1 MHTTNQMKIVF
12 PGISVNERTARSL
25 VAAFLVQL
33 DPTVEEL
40 ADIRTAVSEAVIP
53 GGRGQPPI
61 LGLGYLL
68 TRRCAHRN
76 DRPSTLV
83 IARKG
88 AALTNS
94 IVHGYRNQKG
104 DVELHIKILA
114 DREVYI
120 RVKDRGC
127 GIPDIEQA
135 MQPLYTTAKEE
146 ERAGLGFAVMQS
158 FMDRLQVR
166 SKPNEGTTVIMRKKL
181 RASL

>member
-1 MHTTNQMKIVF
+1 MHTTNQMKMVF

-40 ADIRTAVSEAVIP
+40 ADIRTAVSEAV
-53 GGRGQPPI
+53 
-61 LGLGYLL
+61 
-68 TRRCAHRN
+68 
-76 DRPSTLV
+76 
-83 IARKG
+83 
-88 AALTNS
+88 TNS
-94 IVHGYRNQKG
+94 IVHGYRSQKG

-135 MQPLYTTAKEE
+135 MQPLYTTAK
-146 ERAGLGFAVMQS
+146 AGLGFAVMQS